1 MTPRIAGFVWGT
13 AALLLDQASKAMA
26 LAAGSGD
33 STWAI
38 QLTPFFNLILVR
50 NDGVSFGLLGG
61 HIPWW
66 ALSMFALV
74 VIAYLLW
81 WLWREASW
89 ITSAGLGLIIGG
101 AVGNVLD
108 RYRHGA
114 VTDFLD
120 FHAFGWHWPAFNLA
134 DVAIFCGVACI
145 LWDGIHPRSQE
156 RM

>member
-1 MTPRIAGFVWGT
+1 VTPRIIGLVLGVV
-13 AALLLDQASKAMA
+13 ALLLDQISKTVA
-26 LAAGSGD
+26 LAAGSAD
-33 STWAI
+33 PTWAVPVA
-38 QLTPFFNLILVR
+38 PFFNLVLVR

-61 HIPWW
+61 HVPWW
-66 ALSMFALV
+66 VLSLFALL

-81 WLWREASW
+81 WLWRETSSV
-89 ITSAGLGLIIGG
+89 TSAGLGLIIGG

-134 DVAIFCGVACI
+134 DVAIFSGVACL
-145 LWDGIHPRSQE
+145 LWGGFGSRPQE